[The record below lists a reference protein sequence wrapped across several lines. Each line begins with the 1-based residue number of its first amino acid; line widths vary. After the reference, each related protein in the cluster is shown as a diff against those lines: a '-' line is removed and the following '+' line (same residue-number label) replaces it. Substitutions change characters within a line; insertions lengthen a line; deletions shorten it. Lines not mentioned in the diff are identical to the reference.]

1 MSQSGKL
8 DSQFSEQEIKAR
20 RELVLT
26 HLGELMKSVGR
37 GKHFKD
43 SDSWLD
49 TLVERPKR
57 AQQA

>member
-1 MSQSGKL
+1 MTPSNQL
-8 DSQFSEQEIKAR
+8 DSQFSEREIKAR
-20 RELVLT
+20 RELVLN
-26 HLGELMKSVGR
+26 LFGELMKSVGR

-43 SDSWLD
+43 LESWLD